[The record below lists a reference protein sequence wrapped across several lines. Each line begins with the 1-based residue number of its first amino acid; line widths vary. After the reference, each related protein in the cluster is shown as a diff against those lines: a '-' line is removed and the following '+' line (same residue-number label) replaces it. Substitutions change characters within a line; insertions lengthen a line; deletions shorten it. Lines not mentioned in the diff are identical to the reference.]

1 MATLEKIR
9 SKSVLLFV
17 IIIVALLAF
26 ILGDFLTSGRTYFG
40 SGMTV
45 AQVGDKKVDYHH
57 YQARLEQA
65 NEQMRNQNQN
75 VDGDE
80 LSQNV
85 INSLL
90 FEELLKQEYQ
100 DLGLRVSDKEISEAM
115 TGVMPHR
122 NAQQFIYTVSRQLG
136 LENPSGKEVL
146 DRINNPAKYNLP
158 VEAGQQLK
166 ALWAATEA
174 DVENA
179 MLQEKFYRLVGGLFT
194 ANTLD
199 AKSVYNDNATT
210 RHISY
215 VSKPAATV
223 PDTEAEVTD
232 ADIKAQWDKNKNNYR
247 IDEELREIDY
257 IYVVIEP
264 SQDDIVAGQQV
275 VENALAALNSGEG
288 LNGVDSDSRFVVT
301 RATAPLSKISDTRVK
316 NFIDTTAAGTA
327 KVIVSQRD
335 KYTLAK
341 VLGVTNDVDSINV
354 SMIALASPEKAD
366 TVMTA
371 LANGAKWADFAETDF
386 SQAQDSIWTSL
397 VSLGGADTR
406 IKDALLN
413 ATVGQ
418 PFVMTDSINGNVYSQ
433 IYRVNARRSPVPV
446 YDYAVI
452 NYTIDPSN
460 ATLEKLSND
469 LRTFISANSSAD
481 DFTANAAEAGFM
493 VLPDLVGASH
503 PHIAN
508 ISDSRGAVKWVMEG
522 KKGQVSPVIQ
532 DNKQSYLMAIAIKDI
547 YDGEYLPWDCYQI
560 KNQLRARAIT
570 DKKLDKLMA
579 DYQGKAGDIN
589 GYAAAMEL
597 PVAQADVIFSSPR
610 VASIGVGESALQ
622 GQIASAA
629 EKSLVGPVKGNNS
642 VVVFVVDSVSD
653 ESRPYDFDE
662 YAGTFNRTMGIGL
675 FDPFTLLVGKE
686 NIKNNSLNFINSA
699 VAE

>member
-45 AQVGDKKVDYHH
+45 AQVGDKKVQYTD

-65 NEQMRNQNQN
+65 NQQMQAQNQN
-75 VDGDE
+75 VDNDE

-100 DLGLRVSDKEISEAM
+100 DLGIRVSDKEISEAM
-115 TGVMPHR
+115 TGAMPHR

-136 LENPSGKEVL
+136 LENPSGKEIL

-166 ALWAATEA
+166 TLWAATEA

-179 MLQEKFYRLVGGLFT
+179 ILQEKFYRLVGGLYT
-194 ANTLD
+194 ANNLD
-199 AKSVYNDNATT
+199 AKSVYDDNAAT

-223 PDTEAEVTD
+223 PDTEAEVND
-232 ADIKAQWDKNKNNYR
+232 EDIKAQWEKNKNNYR

-264 SQDDIVAGQQV
+264 SQDDLLAGQQV

-288 LNGVDSDSRFVVT
+288 LNGIDSDSRFVVT
-301 RATAPLSKISDTRVK
+301 RATAPLAKISDARVK
-316 NFIDTTAAGTA
+316 SFIDTTAAGTA
-327 KVIVSQRD
+327 KIILSQRD

-341 VLGVTNDVDSINV
+341 VLGVSNDIDSINV

-371 LANGAKWADFAETDF
+371 LANGAKWADFTDTDF

-397 VSLGGADTR
+397 ISVDN
-406 IKDALLN
+406 KVKNALLN
-413 ATVGQ
+413 AAVGQ

-433 IYRVNARRSPVPV
+433 IYRVNTRRAPVPV

-460 ATLEKLSND
+460 ATLEKLSTD
-469 LRTFISANSSAD
+469 LRTYVSANSSAD

-560 KNQLRARAIT
+560 KNMLRSRAIT
-570 DKKLDKLMA
+570 EKKLDKLMA
-579 DYQGKAGDIN
+579 DYNGKAKDLN

-610 VASIGVGESALQ
+610 VASIGVGESLLQ

-629 EKSLVGPVKGNNS
+629 EKKLVGPVKGNNS
-642 VVVFVVDSVSD
+642 LVVFVVDSVSD